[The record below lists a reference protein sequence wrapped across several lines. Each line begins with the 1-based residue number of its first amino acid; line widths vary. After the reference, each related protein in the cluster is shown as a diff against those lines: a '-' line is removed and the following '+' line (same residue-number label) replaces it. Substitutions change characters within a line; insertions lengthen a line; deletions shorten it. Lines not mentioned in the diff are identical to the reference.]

1 MENNRSGITDEFVE
15 IILPEPKPPAPKK
28 KARWPWVLC
37 GILFLLGMI
46 AGIFAFLF
54 SSQGQASPQAV
65 AEQYAHALSA
75 GKTGAVYRLFP
86 QAIQSRHSGSRAAL
100 VENLDDFA
108 FAYGQPGDWS
118 ILSASD
124 YDPAARLS
132 FSAIL
137 DTDITGYQEVILEK
151 TIDGRIRRLHL
162 DVIEIDGNWYLAEV
176 WNDDI
181 LPGAG
186 FADPESAINSYL
198 TAFASADRE
207 TMAAALAPD
216 LLYAAMEEEYGLRA
230 MLTELDDFY
239 AAGRCGSPVTY
250 TLTQTKDYSAYQ
262 AQSMAEVLGVQP
274 QAYRAFYYEAT
285 VGDTV
290 YTMVIDLVQIDDRWG
305 ITAVWDYNK
314 SYIL

>member
-37 GILFLLGMI
+37 GILLLLGVT
-46 AGIFAFLF
+46 AGILAFLF

-65 AEQYAHALSA
+65 AEQYANAVSA
-75 GKTGAVYRLFP
+75 GRTGAVYRLFP
-86 QAIQSRHSGSRAAL
+86 HAIQSRHSGSRAAL
-100 VENLDDFA
+100 VESLDDFT
-108 FAYGQPGDWS
+108 FAYGQNSDWS
-118 ILSASD
+118 ILSAAD

-137 DTDITGYQEVILEK
+137 GTDITGYQEILLEK
-151 TIDGRIRRLHL
+151 TIDGRARRLHL
-162 DVIEIDGNWYLAEV
+162 DVIEIGGKWYLAEV

-181 LPGAG
+181 LPGNG
-186 FADPESAINSYL
+186 FADPESAIRSYL
-198 TAFASADRE
+198 TAFAGADRE
-207 TMAAALAPD
+207 AMAAALAPD
-216 LLYAAMEEEYGLRA
+216 LLDTAIEKEYGLRA

-239 AAGRCGSPVTY
+239 AASLCGSPVTY
-250 TLTQTKDYSAYQ
+250 TLTHAKDYSAYQ
-262 AQSMAEVLGVQP
+262 TQSMAEVLGKQP
-274 QAYRAFYYEAT
+274 QAYRAFYCEAT

-290 YTMVIDLVQIDDRWG
+290 YTAVIDLVQVDERWG
-305 ITAVWDYNK
+305 ITALWDYHK